1 MCIVAIIDDL
11 GKHSLL
17 EYQVK
22 SEELSLPT
30 VDSMRHLFSHIIPV
44 SSSTGAGVQYLWEE
58 FLRISSESSIP
69 PGKRQFENDISSQK
83 ADAENSI
90 NPHNPHAIR
99 EHKLAN
105 ILRAK
110 QNSKFI

>member
-17 EYQVK
+17 EYQAK
-22 SEELSLPT
+22 SDELSLPT
-30 VDSMRHLFSHIIPV
+30 VDSTLMRHLFSHIIPV

-69 PGKRQFENDISSQK
+69 PGKRHFEDDISSQK
-83 ADAENSI
+83 ADTENFT
-90 NPHNPHAIR
+90 NLHAIR
-99 EHKLAN
+99 EHKLAK

-110 QNSKFI
+110 QNSKFT